1 MTKKALVIYKKS
13 LYQIYVQE
21 KKNPHIAHLLAAGD
35 VSVKEM
41 LASHEENAKTV
52 ERVLGVL
59 NKHGFSTRARYRGDA
74 SMVRDDTAIVFSVGG
89 DGTFLWTQ
97 KYVGVGVPVFGVNSD
112 PGRSVGFLCTAEKD
126 NFEQRLTD
134 YLQPEEQKTFG
145 CPTPVLLQR
154 MKVEVNGTVI
164 ADRVLNDVLFCH
176 KNPAAMSTYF
186 LNGESQKSSGVW
198 VATSAGS
205 TGAMKSAGGT
215 PMPWSYPS
223 FQFRARE
230 PYNPSGKY
238 EFSHGFVKAGDS
250 LHLISKMREAIIAP
264 DGARDLHHV
273 KMGDKITISHSSEP
287 LTWIKML

>member
-21 KKNPHIAHLLAAGD
+21 KKNPHIAHLLTAGD

-52 ERVLGVL
+52 EHVLGVL

-74 SMVRDDTAIVFSVGG
+74 SMVRDDTDIVFSVGG

-134 YLQPEEQKTFG
+134 YLRPEEQKTFG
-145 CPTPVLLQR
+145 SPMSRKVIR

-176 KNPAAMSTYF
+176 KNPAATSSYF
-186 LNGESQKSSGVW
+186 LDGESQKSSGIW
-198 VATSAGS
+198 FCTPTGS
-205 TGAMKSAGGT
+205 SGAMKSAGGKL
-215 PMPWSYPS
+215 MLWADASLQYKV
-223 FQFRARE
+223 RE
-230 PYNPSGKY
+230 PYKPVGKY
-238 EFSHGFVKAGDS
+238 QHQSGYIETGAALLLV
-250 LHLISKMREAIIAP
+250 SKMREAVIAP
-264 DGARDLHHV
+264 DGARDLHPI
-273 KMGDKITISHSSEP
+273 KMGDRITISHSNEP
-287 LTWIKML
+287 LTWIKL